1 MEVSVRSKQTLSR
14 AAYEAAQV
22 LGLEVARARRERR
35 WTAAELAE
43 RAGISAVTLRKV
55 EHGDPTVSLG
65 TVFEIATLVGVHLF
79 GAERSALTDLVEL
92 GRNRLALLP
101 VRIREPSGSLHDDF

>member
-1 MEVSVRSKQTLSR
+1 MRSKHTWSR
-14 AAYEAAQV
+14 SASEAAQI

-43 RAGISAVTLRKV
+43 RAGITAVTLRKV
-55 EHGDPTVSLG
+55 ERGDPTVSLG
-65 TVFEIATLVGVHLF
+65 IVFEVATLVGVRLF
-79 GAERSALTDLVEL
+79 GVERSALADLVER

-101 VRIREPSGSLHDDF
+101 TSVREPTGSVHDDF

>member
-1 MEVSVRSKQTLSR
+1 MRSKHTWSR
-14 AAYEAAQV
+14 SASEAAQI

-43 RAGISAVTLRKV
+43 RAGITAVTLRKV
-55 EHGDPTVSLG
+55 ERGDPTVSLG
-65 TVFEIATLVGVHLF
+65 IAFEVATLVGVRLF
-79 GAERSALTDLVEL
+79 GAERSALADLVER

-101 VRIREPSGSLHDDF
+101 ASVREPAGSVHDDF

>member
-1 MEVSVRSKQTLSR
+1 MRSKHTWSR
-14 AAYEAAQV
+14 PASEAAQV

-43 RAGISAVTLRKV
+43 RAGITAVTLRKV
-55 EHGDPTVSLG
+55 ERGDPTVSLG
-65 TVFEIATLVGVHLF
+65 TVFEIATLVGINLF
-79 GAERSALTDLVEL
+79 GAERSALADLVER

-101 VRIREPSGSLHDDF
+101 ASVREPSGSLHDDF